1 MSVRSK
7 LAQARLKF
15 LEANAKKTGKNMNM
29 QFMYFEL
36 SDIVPIALPIFAE
49 LGLVTMTNFDD
60 KEGVASMTVFDTDDE
75 SEGITFTA
83 PYREIAPIISNAGK
97 QVTNELQALGSSIT
111 YLRRYLW
118 MIVLDIVEH
127 DAIDGEL
134 IGKEDAKE
142 EKPAPKKEKKQSK
155 PKTAEERKEIAKEV
169 VVNEEA
175 SKEQI
180 EELKAKC
187 RELLAKD
194 PTQEE
199 LIGQIAMK
207 TQGFTVIKANACDE
221 LIKNIQGMIEA

>member
-1 MSVRSK
+1 MAVRSK

-49 LGLVTMTNFDD
+49 LGLVTVTNFDD
-60 KEGVASMTVFDTDDE
+60 KEGVASMTVFDSDDE

-118 MIVLDIVEH
+118 MMVLDIVEH
-127 DAIDGEL
+127 DDIDGEL
-134 IGKEDAKE
+134 IGKD
-142 EKPAPKKEKKQSK
+142 EKPAPKKKQSK
-155 PKTAEERKEIAKEV
+155 PKTAEERKEIAEEV

-175 SKEQI
+175 TPDEIKALKE
-180 EELKAKC
+180 KC
-187 RELLAKD
+187 KELLAKD
-194 PTQEE
+194 PSQEE
-199 LIGQIAMK
+199 FIGQIAMK
-207 TQGFTVIKANACDE
+207 TEGFTKIKSNACKA
-221 LIKNIQGMIEA
+221 LIENLNGIMEA

>member
-1 MSVRSK
+1 MAVRSK

-49 LGLVTMTNFDD
+49 LGLVTVTNFDD
-60 KEGVASMTVFDTDDE
+60 KEGVASMTVFDSEDDG
-75 SEGITFTA
+75 EGITFTA

-118 MIVLDIVEH
+118 MMVLDIVEH
-127 DAIDGEL
+127 DDIDGEL
-134 IGKEDAKE
+134 IGKE

-169 VVNEEA
+169 VVNEDA
-175 SKEQI
+175 TPDQI
-180 EELKAKC
+180 RELKDICK
-187 RELLAKD
+187 ELLKKD

-199 LIGQIAMK
+199 LIQNIALK
-207 TQGFTVIKANACDE
+207 TNGFTTIKANACAE
-221 LIKNIQGMIEA
+221 LIENIRGMINA

>member
-1 MSVRSK
+1 MAVRSK
-7 LAQARLKF
+7 LAQARLRF

-49 LGLVTMTNFDD
+49 LGLVTVTNFDD
-60 KEGVASMTVFDTDDE
+60 KEGVASMTVFDSDDE

-111 YLRRYLW
+111 YMRRYLW

-127 DAIDGEL
+127 DDIDGEL
-134 IGKEDAKE
+134 IGKD
-142 EKPAPKKEKKQSK
+142 EKPAPAKKEKKQSK

-175 SKEQI
+175 TKEQI
-180 EELKAKC
+180 DTLKAKC
-187 RELLAKD
+187 KELIAKD
-194 PTQEE
+194 PSQQE
-199 LIGQIAMK
+199 LVGQIALK
-207 TQGFTVIKANACDE
+207 TEAFTKIKADACDA
-221 LIKNIQGMIEA
+221 LIQNIQGMLEA

>member
-1 MSVRSK
+1 MAVRSK

-36 SDIVPIALPIFAE
+36 SDIVPIALSIFAE

-60 KEGVASMTVFDTDDE
+60 KEGVASMTVFDADDE

-118 MIVLDIVEH
+118 MMVLDIVEH
-127 DAIDGEL
+127 DDIDGEL
-134 IGKEDAKE
+134 IGKE

-175 SKEQI
+175 TKEQI
-180 EELKAKC
+180 DTLKAKC
-187 RELLAKD
+187 KELIAKD
-194 PTQEE
+194 PSQQE
-199 LIGQIAMK
+199 LVGQIATK
-207 TQGFTVIKANACDE
+207 TEAFTKIKADACNE